1 LRFKITNGS
10 FQTELELKQVN
21 DHWIMVNGDREL
33 EVDVAVLSPN
43 VFSLRLGGHSLL
55 LTREG
60 QNSFT
65 TTGKVFQLKVEDDLQ
80 LMLKELGWDRL
91 KNKQTGKVVAQI
103 PGLIIKL
110 KHQVGDKIQQGE
122 PLLIMEAM
130 KMENEIKAPC
140 DGIIAAIHVQEG
152 QTVEKGTPLVDIK

>member
-1 LRFKITNGS
+1 
-10 FQTELELKQVN
+10 
-21 DHWIMVNGDREL
+21 MVNGDREL

-110 KHQVGDKIQQGE
+110 KHQVGDQIKQGE